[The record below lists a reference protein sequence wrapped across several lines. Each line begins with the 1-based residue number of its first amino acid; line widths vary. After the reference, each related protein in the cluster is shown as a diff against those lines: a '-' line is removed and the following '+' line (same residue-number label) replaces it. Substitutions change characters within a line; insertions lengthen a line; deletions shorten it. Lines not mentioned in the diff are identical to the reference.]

1 MDALTRDALV
11 ERFEAVCRERGVPM
25 TIQRRVVFEALLDSK
40 DHPTVDDLY
49 RRVSRHAP
57 GISQATVY
65 RVLELLEDSGL
76 AAKIN
81 HPGSASRYDS
91 VADNHPHLLCVEC
104 QRVVDVRNVQAQ
116 VPSLSPE
123 EAHGFEIRGCSI
135 VYEGVC
141 PDCRSQSK
149 KPSPGERE

>member
-1 MDALTRDALV
+1 MVT
-11 ERFEAVCRERGVPM
+11 RFEEVCRERGIPM

-49 RRVSRHAP
+49 RRVSKHAP

-65 RVLELLEDSGL
+65 RVLELLEESGL
-76 AAKIN
+76 AAKIH
-81 HPGSASRYDS
+81 HPGSTSRYDA
-91 VADNHPHLLCVEC
+91 VTTHHHHLLCIEC
-104 QRVVDVRNVQAQ
+104 QRVVDVGDLRSQ
-116 VPSLSPE
+116 VPPLSPE

-141 PDCRSQSK
+141 PDCQSTPK
-149 KPSPGERE
+149 KPSAGESE